1 MGLALSAC
9 SRDREVVQ
17 ASDDAPIRV
26 ETTQLFVTIE
36 NRAGGALLDI
46 SVAILPVGFPPFTRL
61 ISRLENAEKRDL
73 SLSDFTSRDG
83 TTFNLRLVRPKTVR
97 VTATDLTLELEEV
110 RAELG
115 RLSAV
120 LPERIDID
128 PDDVERGLAGLVLGL
143 VELLRQVLEKQAVRR
158 MEVGTLSDDEIERV
172 GLALMRLERKV
183 RELAE
188 HFGLDEDDLRIGV
201 GVAS

>member
-1 MGLALSAC
+1 M
-9 SRDREVVQ
+9 
-17 ASDDAPIRV
+17 
-26 ETTQLFVTIE
+26 
-36 NRAGGALLDI
+36 
-46 SVAILPVGFPPFTRL
+46 
-61 ISRLENAEKRDL
+61 
-73 SLSDFTSRDG
+73 
-83 TTFNLRLVRPKTVR
+83 
-97 VTATDLTLELEEV
+97 TATDLTLELEEV

-188 HFGLDEDDLRIGV
+188 NFGLDEDDLRIGV